1 MSTRLSARQPRRLG
15 GWEPERWPR
24 SQQRGALAERP
35 VGGVPAPRTPARP
48 AGPARLA
55 ASMGAA
61 AVRWHL
67 CVLLAL
73 GARGRLA
80 GGSGLPGKPRA
91 GRRRAQGGGGVPGGP
106 PPRAVEG
113 AAARAA
119 PRPAPPLCKVTSGAD
134 AGRPLPEAPRP
145 GGSGSPAGPQQG
157 RDGLGPPGEGVRR
170 REEERKRDDRR
181 RGAPALGA
189 QAGGSEDPGARR
201 ALPQGRGACGR
212 KEAHR
217 GDGEEGSQGKGLT

>member
-1 MSTRLSARQPRRLG
+1 MKGAASERAPARRRLCTRRPRERAPAPTPQPAARPEGRGRPRRPRPPLPPRAGGRRPLAGRAQSPAPGSRGPMSARLSARQPRRLG

-55 ASMGAA
+55 ATMGAA

-91 GRRRAQGGGGVPGGP
+91 AGRR
-106 PPRAVEG
+106 
-113 AAARAA
+113 ARAA
-119 PRPAPPLCKVTSGAD
+119 AGSPVGPRPAPSRGLQPA
-134 AGRPLPEAPRP
+134 RPRSPPRLF
-145 GGSGSPAGPQQG
+145 A
-157 RDGLGPPGEGVRR
+157 
-170 REEERKRDDRR
+170 K
-181 RGAPALGA
+181 
-189 QAGGSEDPGARR
+189 
-201 ALPQGRGACGR
+201 
-212 KEAHR
+212 
-217 GDGEEGSQGKGLT
+217 